1 MIVKLLG
8 LIDLLAAVFI
18 ILLRFNIGRSI
29 ALIIAILLLIKSLI
43 FLRSFVSF
51 IDILSGVFLLLA
63 IYGHYYF
70 FTWLFVLWLGQKAI
84 ISLFS

>member
-18 ILLRFNIGRSI
+18 ILLRFNIGGSI
-29 ALIIAILLLIKSLI
+29 ALVIAIILLIKSFV
-43 FLRSFVSF
+43 FLRSFVSI

-70 FTWLFVLWLGQKAI
+70 FTWLFALWLLQKAI
-84 ISLFS
+84 VSIFS

>member
-18 ILLRFNIGRSI
+18 ILLRFNIGGSI
-29 ALIIAILLLIKSLI
+29 ALVIAILLLIKSFI
-43 FLRSFVSF
+43 FLRSFVSI

-70 FTWLFVLWLGQKAI
+70 FTWLFALWLLQKAVVSI
-84 ISLFS
+84 FS